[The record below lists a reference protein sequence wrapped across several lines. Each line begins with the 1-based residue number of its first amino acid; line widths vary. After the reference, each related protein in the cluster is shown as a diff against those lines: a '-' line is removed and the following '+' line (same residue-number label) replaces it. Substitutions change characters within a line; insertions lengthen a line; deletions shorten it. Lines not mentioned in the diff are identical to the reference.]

1 MSNQYVDFGMNI
13 IEKIRDTETKLRD
26 AADPVRQLEY
36 WTLLQRLLG
45 RMPVDQAERTRI
57 CDERDAVGLDSMIP
71 MLENPDAFKKE
82 EQLPSY
88 TQTELNEALR
98 AFRHRLKFMK
108 LDKESQISQREVTS
122 GKKADIGSI
131 QPPGPSEFD
140 PKIWKVL
147 VKEGMLVDEGHGFY
161 REPHKPS

>member
-1 MSNQYVDFGMNI
+1 MNI

-26 AADPVRQLEY
+26 ATDPVRQLEH
-36 WTLLQRLLG
+36 WTMLQRLLG
-45 RMPVDQAERTRI
+45 RMPVDQGELKRI
-57 CDERDAVGLDSMIP
+57 CEDRDSIGLDSIIS

-82 EQLPSY
+82 EPLPTF

-98 AFRHRLKFMK
+98 AFRHRIKYMK
-108 LDKESQISQREVTS
+108 LDQESQISQREVTS
-122 GKKADIGSI
+122 GKKADIGAI

-161 REPHKPS
+161 REPHKPG